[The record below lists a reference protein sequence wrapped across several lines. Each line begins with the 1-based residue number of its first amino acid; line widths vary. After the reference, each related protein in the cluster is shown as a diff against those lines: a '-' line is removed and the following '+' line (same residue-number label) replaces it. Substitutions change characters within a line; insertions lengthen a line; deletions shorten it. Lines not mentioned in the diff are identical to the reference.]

1 MLCDHGK
8 SGTGRPRSVA
18 DGEGV
23 GRLVAS
29 AGCVAFVPP
38 TAFDGGFIGDDEPVA
53 IGYDVFVE
61 CTIAVP
67 FIGVLLFGDAHHRA
81 SASGVE

>member
-1 MLCDHGK
+1 VD
-8 SGTGRPRSVA
+8 
-18 DGEGV
+18 
-23 GRLVAS
+23 
-29 AGCVAFVPP
+29 
-38 TAFDGGFIGDDEPVA
+38 GFIGDDEPVA
-53 IGYDVFVE
+53 IGYDDFVE

>member
-1 MLCDHGK
+1 MLCDQGK

-18 DGEGV
+18 DGEDA

-29 AGCVAFVPP
+29 AGFVAFVPP
-38 TAFDGGFIGDDEPVA
+38 SGFVDGFIGDDEPVA
-53 IGYDVFVE
+53 IGYDDFVE